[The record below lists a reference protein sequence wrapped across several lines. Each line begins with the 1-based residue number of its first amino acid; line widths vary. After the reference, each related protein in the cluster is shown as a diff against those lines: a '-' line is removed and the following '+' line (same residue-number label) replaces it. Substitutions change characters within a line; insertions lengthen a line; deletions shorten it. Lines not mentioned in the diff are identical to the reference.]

1 MKKKIGMIFPG
12 YGSQFVGMCKEL
24 YDSSRLIQEYFE
36 EASICLDNNLIK
48 ICFASSDAEIAK
60 MQNAVT
66 SIFVTSTAIVT
77 LLKEEGIQ
85 PDIVAGYNTGE
96 FAAAVT
102 ARGLSFPDGLYLLNK
117 YALAYQELMPE
128 IGEVNLMR
136 ITGLATADLE
146 LVCKLVGEELS
157 STVPVVIYHG
167 ENENIIAGFSHAT
180 EVVCQR
186 LAQEYKKIRV
196 KPADLEIGLHCAL
209 MKSVVTRLL
218 MYVEKV
224 DFHAMEIPLIANTT
238 AVVIQTGD
246 ELREQLIGSINH
258 PLLWTQLLEQFA
270 DCDILIEIGPN
281 TTLQKQL
288 QERYPDKVIRT
299 INKPEDVVELKN
311 LLCGE
316 QSTPNMET

>member
-12 YGSQFVGMCKEL
+12 YGSQYVGMCKEL
-24 YDSSRLIQEYFE
+24 YDASRLVQEYFE

-66 SIFVTSTAIVT
+66 SIFVTSTAIIT

-85 PDIVAGYNTGE
+85 ADVVAGYNTGE
-96 FAAAVT
+96 FAAAV
-102 ARGLSFPDGLYLLNK
+102 AANGLSFHDGLYLVNK

-128 IGEVNLMR
+128 IGDVNLMR

-146 LVCKLVGEELS
+146 SVCKAVGEELS

-186 LAQEYKKIRV
+186 LAQDYKKIKT
-196 KPADLEIGLHCAL
+196 KPAALEIGLHCAL
-209 MKSVVTRLL
+209 MKSVVTALL
-218 MYVEKV
+218 MY
-224 DFHAMEIPLIANTT
+224 I
-238 AVVIQTGD
+238 
-246 ELREQLIGSINH
+246 
-258 PLLWTQLLEQFA
+258 
-270 DCDILIEIGPN
+270 
-281 TTLQKQL
+281 
-288 QERYPDKVIRT
+288 
-299 INKPEDVVELKN
+299 
-311 LLCGE
+311 
-316 QSTPNMET
+316 